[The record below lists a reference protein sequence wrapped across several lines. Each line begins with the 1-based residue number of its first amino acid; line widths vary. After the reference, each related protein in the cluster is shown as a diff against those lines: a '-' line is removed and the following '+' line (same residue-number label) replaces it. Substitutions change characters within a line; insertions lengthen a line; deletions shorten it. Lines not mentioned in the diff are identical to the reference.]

1 MNEYWGVTAS
11 GGFGYDDFFLWATN
25 LLTIKI
31 SGIRQAI
38 YIYSGLYDF
47 SRNMFEAALA
57 INNAGIKS

>member
-1 MNEYWGVTAS
+1 MNENWGVTAS
-11 GGFGYDDFFLWATN
+11 GGFGYDDFSLWVTN

-47 SRNMFEAALA
+47 SRNMFETALA
-57 INNAGIKS
+57 INNAGVKR